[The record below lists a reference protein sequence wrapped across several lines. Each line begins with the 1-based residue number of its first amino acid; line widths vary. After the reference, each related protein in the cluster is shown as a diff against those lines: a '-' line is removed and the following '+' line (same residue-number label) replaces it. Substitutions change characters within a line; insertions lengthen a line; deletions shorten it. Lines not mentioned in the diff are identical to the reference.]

1 MSEQA
6 KTQAMNDTKATLCGV
21 IREVF
26 EESTSVITSKH
37 LPAIA
42 EQLGMH
48 PTTVRLQFYRWR
60 AESSTPAAVRCR
72 NARMKKQVVTN

>member
-6 KTQAMNDTKATLCGV
+6 KVQAQNDVKATLCGV
-21 IREVF
+21 IREAF
-26 EESTSVITSKH
+26 ELSTDVITSKH

-60 AESSTPAAVRCR
+60 AESSSESAVRCR
-72 NARMKKQVVTN
+72 NARMKKEVLAH